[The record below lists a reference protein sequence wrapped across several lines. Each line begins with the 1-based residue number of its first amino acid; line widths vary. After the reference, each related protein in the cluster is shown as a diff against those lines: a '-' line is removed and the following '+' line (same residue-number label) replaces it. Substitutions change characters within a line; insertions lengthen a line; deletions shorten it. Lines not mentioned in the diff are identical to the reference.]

1 MLALGVAA
9 GKGLVATAQSRCRGL
24 VNDGTVQETTA
35 SRACRSLTARASS
48 IAYFTRTDACQLFLK
63 AVVRKFCVRHIAD
76 TLRWHFYS
84 LSEMYRYY
92 APEITKSSQST
103 QE

>member
-1 MLALGVAA
+1 MPA
-9 GKGLVATAQSRCRGL
+9 
-24 VNDGTVQETTA
+24 
-35 SRACRSLTARASS
+35 
-48 IAYFTRTDACQLFLK
+48 FLK